1 MKSCIKTRDLAKD
14 VSSYIVTFEKSL
26 KKIVKVI
33 RSNESRHSTSVK
45 SEILKVTKIQFQAKY
60 DLTKG

>member
-1 MKSCIKTRDLAKD
+1 MWRAAEDLAKD
-14 VSSYIVTFEKSL
+14 VQVLVTFEKSL

>member
-1 MKSCIKTRDLAKD
+1 MWKAARDLAKD
-14 VSSYIVTFEKSL
+14 VRVKVTFEKSL

>member
-1 MKSCIKTRDLAKD
+1 MWKAARDLAKD
-14 VSSYIVTFEKSL
+14 VQVLVTFEKSL

-33 RSNESRHSTSVK
+33 RSNKSRHSTSVK
-45 SEILKVTKIQFQAKY
+45 SESLKVTKIQFQAKY

>member
-1 MKSCIKTRDLAKD
+1 MWKAARDLAKD
-14 VSSYIVTFEKSL
+14 VRVKVTFEKSL

-33 RSNESRHSTSVK
+33 RSNLSRHSTSVN

>member
-1 MKSCIKTRDLAKD
+1 MWKAARDLAKD
-14 VSSYIVTFEKSL
+14 VQVLVTFEKSL

-45 SEILKVTKIQFQAKY
+45 SESLKVTKIQFQAKY